1 MDSNIRSY
9 SFPVVTFFAFAII
22 VSFFSVCPHS
32 SGLLYSMVVT
42 FLVLGCIIDS
52 FLHYQTKTL
61 SESVQQYKTLFERT
75 PDAIYYKDIM
85 GRYTSFNPACEK
97 LTGYSVDEMMQMTLS
112 DWVLPEDYERVK
124 NHVRRALKGE
134 PQHFETAIVRKNGE
148 IVQVKVSYLPMIK
161 ENRIAGIYGIAKDIT
176 EYKKTDELLQ
186 RSEKLSAVGQL
197 AAGVAH
203 EIRNPLTALKG
214 FLQLQRH
221 NSNQSDEHLSIMLAE
236 LERIDQIVSELL
248 VLSKP
253 QTIQFSPVDLL
264 RLLEQVIMLINTQA
278 IMNNVEIVISEF
290 DSEIPTMMGEENQLK
305 QLLINLLKNAIEAM
319 PNGGII
325 DIRCRMIRERS
336 VLIRITDQGCGIP
349 EEQLQKISE
358 PFFSTKAKGTGLGL
372 VVSHRIVEN
381 HRGKLTITSQPGQG
395 TRVDIVLPVQIP
407 PSSTG

>member
-1 MDSNIRSY
+1 MDSKIRVY
-9 SFPVVTFFAFAII
+9 RYPVVTFFAFAIT
-22 VSFFSVCPHS
+22 VSFFSAGTHP
-32 SGLLYSMVVT
+32 SGLLYSMVIT
-42 FLVLGCIIDS
+42 FFVLGCIIDS
-52 FLHYQTKTL
+52 SLYYQSKTL
-61 SESVQQYKTLFERT
+61 SEIVQQYKSLFEHT
-75 PDAIYYKDIM
+75 PDAIYLKDIT
-85 GRYTSFNPACEK
+85 GCYTSFNPACEK
-97 LTGYSVDEMMQMTLS
+97 LTGYSVNEMMKLTLS
-112 DWVLPEDYERVK
+112 DLVLPEDYERVR
-124 NHVRRALKGE
+124 NHVRQALKGK

-148 IVQVKVSYLPMIK
+148 IVQVKVSYIPIIY
-161 ENRIAGIYGIAKDIT
+161 EERITGIYGIAKDIT
-176 EYKKTDELLQ
+176 EYKKTDELLR

-221 NSNQSDEHLSIMLAE
+221 NFNQSDEHLSIMLAE

-253 QTIQFSPVDLL
+253 QTVQFSPVDLF

-278 IMNNVEIVISEF
+278 IMNNVEIVITEF
-290 DSEIPTMMGEENQLK
+290 DSKIPTMMGEENQLK

-319 PNGGII
+319 PNGGTI

-358 PFFSTKAKGTGLGL
+358 PFFSTKEKGTGLGL
-372 VVSHRIVEN
+372 VVSQRIVEN
-381 HRGKLTITSQPGQG
+381 HRGRLTITSQPGQG

-407 PSSTG
+407 SSAG

>member
-1 MDSNIRSY
+1 MDFRVRTY
-9 SFPVVTFFAFAII
+9 SFPVVTFFAFAIT
-22 VSFFSVCPHS
+22 VSFFSVCPHL
-32 SGLLYSMVVT
+32 SGLLYFMVVT
-42 FLVLGCIIDS
+42 FLVLGCIVDS
-52 FLHYQTKTL
+52 FLYYQTKTM
-61 SESVQQYKTLFERT
+61 SESVQRYKSLFEHT
-75 PDAIYYKDIM
+75 PDAMYCKDAM

-97 LTGYSVDEMMQMTLS
+97 LTGYSVDELMRLS
-112 DWVLPEDYERVK
+112 MSDLVLPEDYERVK
-124 NHVRRALKGE
+124 DHVRRALKGE
-134 PQHFETAIVRKNGE
+134 SQHFEAAIVRKNGE
-148 IVQVKVSYLPMIK
+148 IAQVEISYIPMI
-161 ENRIAGIYGIAKDIT
+161 NGDRITGIYGIAKDIT
-176 EYKKTDELLQ
+176 EHKKTDELLQ

-221 NSNQSDEHLSIMLAE
+221 NFNQSDEHLSIMLAE

-253 QTIQFSPVDLL
+253 QTVQFSQVDLF

-290 DSEIPTMMGEENQLK
+290 DSKIPTMMGEENQLK

-319 PNGGII
+319 PNGGTI
-325 DIRCRMIRERS
+325 DIRCRMIRKRS

-358 PFFSTKAKGTGLGL
+358 PFFSTKEKGTGLGL
-372 VVSHRIVEN
+372 VVDV
-381 HRGKLTITSQPGQG
+381 
-395 TRVDIVLPVQIP
+395 VLPVQIP
-407 PSSTG
+407 SSAG

>member
-1 MDSNIRSY
+1 MDSKIRAY
-9 SFPVVTFFAFAII
+9 RFPVVTFFAFAIT
-22 VSFFSVCPHS
+22 VSFFSVCPHP
-32 SGLLYSMVVT
+32 SGLLYFMVLT
-42 FLVLGCIIDS
+42 FLILGCIVDS

-61 SESVQQYKTLFERT
+61 SDSVQQYKSLFEHT
-75 PDAIYYKDIM
+75 PDAIYYKDIT
-85 GRYTSFNPACEK
+85 GRYSSFNPACEK
-97 LTGYSVDEMMQMTLS
+97 LTGYSGDELMKMRLS
-112 DWVLPEDYERVK
+112 DLVLPEEYERVT
-124 NHVRRALKGE
+124 NHVRRAMKGK

-148 IVQVKVSYLPMIK
+148 IVQVKISYLPMIK
-161 ENRIAGIYGIAKDIT
+161 EDRITGIYGIAKDIT

-221 NSNQSDEHLSIMLAE
+221 NYNQSDEHLSIMLAE

-253 QTIQFSPVDLL
+253 QTVQFSPVNLN

-290 DSEIPTMMGEENQLK
+290 DARIPTMMGEENQLK
-305 QLLINLLKNAIEAM
+305 QLFINLLKNAIEAM
-319 PNGGII
+319 PNGGTI

-358 PFFSTKAKGTGLGL
+358 PFFSTKEKGTGLGL

-407 PSSTG
+407 LSAS